1 MYEIPKGLT
10 KMLLILKNSIIIIKV
25 RLFFHPEKQKFL
37 SLAKAGVVTGKT
49 NA

>member
-10 KMLLILKNSIIIIKV
+10 KMLFILKNSIIILKV

-37 SLAKAGVVTGKT
+37 FLAKAGALTGET